1 MILWNCTTAVILIVH
16 PNKNLSYRP
25 FSSFIHIF
33 KPREISTIIDKN
45 SRLKGDNPREMYTT
59 SLVDIDKNTKLINF
73 FPMLQLF
80 VRTVSGRTLPLQV
93 ESGETVETVKQMLQE
108 RENVDVDHQRLV
120 FAGKELDDS
129 KTLESYNLKGDE
141 TLEML
146 FKIAGGVIEPTLAA
160 LAKKYN
166 CEKMVCRKCYAR
178 LPLRAHNCR
187 KKKCGHSNHLRPKK
201 KLK

>member
-1 MILWNCTTAVILIVH
+1 
-16 PNKNLSYRP
+16 
-25 FSSFIHIF
+25 
-33 KPREISTIIDKN
+33 
-45 SRLKGDNPREMYTT
+45 MYTT

-93 ESGETVETVKQMLQE
+93 ESGETVEAVKQMLQE

>member
-1 MILWNCTTAVILIVH
+1 
-16 PNKNLSYRP
+16 
-25 FSSFIHIF
+25 
-33 KPREISTIIDKN
+33 
-45 SRLKGDNPREMYTT
+45 
-59 SLVDIDKNTKLINF
+59 
-73 FPMLQLF
+73 MLQLF

-129 KTLESYNLKGDE
+129 QTLESYNLKGDE

-166 CEKMVCRKCYAR
+166 CDKMVCRKCYAR

>member
-1 MILWNCTTAVILIVH
+1 
-16 PNKNLSYRP
+16 
-25 FSSFIHIF
+25 
-33 KPREISTIIDKN
+33 
-45 SRLKGDNPREMYTT
+45 MYTT
-59 SLVDIDKNTKLINF
+59 SLVVIDRNARLKNF

-93 ESGETVETVKQMLQE
+93 ESGKTVESVKQMLQE
-108 RENVDVDHQRLV
+108 LENVDVDHQRLV

-129 KTLESYNLKGDE
+129 KTLESYNIKGDE

>member
-1 MILWNCTTAVILIVH
+1 
-16 PNKNLSYRP
+16 
-25 FSSFIHIF
+25 
-33 KPREISTIIDKN
+33 
-45 SRLKGDNPREMYTT
+45 MYTT
-59 SLVDIDKNTKLINF
+59 SLVVIDRNARLKNF

-93 ESGETVETVKQMLQE
+93 ESGKTVESVKQMLQE
-108 RENVDVDHQRLV
+108 LENVDVDHQRLV

-129 KTLESYNLKGDE
+129 KTLESYNIKGDE

-187 KKKCGHSNHLRPKK
+187 TKKCGHSNHLRPKK

>member
-1 MILWNCTTAVILIVH
+1 
-16 PNKNLSYRP
+16 
-25 FSSFIHIF
+25 
-33 KPREISTIIDKN
+33 
-45 SRLKGDNPREMYTT
+45 MYTT
-59 SLVDIDKNTKLINF
+59 SLVVIDRNARLKNI

-93 ESGETVETVKQMLQE
+93 ESGKTVESVKQMLQE
-108 RENVDVDHQRLV
+108 LENVDVDHQRLV

-129 KTLESYNLKGDE
+129 KTLESYNIKGDE

-187 KKKCGHSNHLRPKK
+187 KKKCGHSNHLRAKK